1 MNNYFKNLNLRIQDE
16 MKSESKTFTINNF
29 TSEQF
34 GLYSYFTKLND
45 GCHFLLMP
53 DSDKAEH
60 YYEMHNGIDYKDNR
74 EMILLHGL
82 DHSLYSGHVA
92 SDRTLQERF
101 GALGKIIENKNK
113 SNPLVIVTTI
123 EAMAWHTPSYDT
135 LNGESLNIEI
145 SDIISPYDLK
155 AKLVNLGYQNTITT
169 EEPGTFSSRGEIF
182 DIFPVHSKNAFRIN
196 YFDDMIEEIFP
207 VNTKNNQSLRN
218 SPQENIF
225 VPLTPSY
232 FFKQEFAKNFREN
245 ITNFGPRERAKY
257 ENRKKILDKIND
269 SILFENYPVYLPLLF
284 SKKSNIFEFQKDI
297 PFTFTFFGFDNSLE
311 EWRACRE
318 QLQLDYDLIS
328 TDQDSDSVLPDPTYF
343 YNDNIVK
350 DLKLNSHL
358 LINDLNITQDLNQLD
373 EEFDLKVKNL
383 NQLFKHF
390 YTPSLPKKTFLKN
403 LFEGIKG
410 IFENNGEIVFLY
422 AHKSAHDQFVNFLD
436 VFEVSS
442 SIKSRVSFLDFS
454 LENSFYYESDQVLFL
469 SEGDIFSNNLN
480 RATVHKKVDFDLFAE
495 QLATMKVGDYVIHT
509 EHGVGKYL
517 GLETIDISGNPSDYL
532 VLEYANKDK
541 VYVPVYKM
549 DLIQKHADSSAG
561 LKTDNLRTNKFNN
574 VKKKARESAKKL
586 AFDLLKLQAQRASSD
601 AFCFS
606 PPDDLYKD
614 FELEFPYQETSD
626 QFSAIE
632 NVINDMQ
639 SNKPMDHLVCGD
651 VGFGKTEVAM
661 RAAFKAVID
670 NKQVAV
676 LVPTTILA
684 LQHNNTFQKR
694 FSKFPI
700 KIEFISRLKTT
711 KECNEIF
718 KRVEEGDVDILIGTH
733 KLLSDKIKYKD
744 LGLVIVDEE
753 QRFGVNHKEKL
764 KLLKASIDF
773 LTLTATPL
781 PRTLQLGFLGLK
793 DISIIKTPPP
803 RRQSIKTYLIKEDNY
818 TIKSALDKELNR
830 GGQVFIVHNK
840 VQDMELFSAKIREL
854 VPNAKIT
861 VAHGQMPEKE
871 LEKKIDSFYKGESQI
886 LIATTIIESGIDIP
900 NANTIIIDRADKFG
914 LSQLHQLRGRIG
926 RSDKKAYAYFMI
938 PNDRSLN
945 PIAEKRLK
953 ALQTYSEMGAGFNIA
968 SSDLEIR
975 GAGDIL
981 GAHQSGNIESV
992 GLELYMNLLKDAIH
1006 ELKGE
1011 QKVYNQ
1017 NVEVKTS
1024 FASYI
1029 PSQYIENSP
1038 ERLKQYKR
1046 LSNLKDVED
1055 LKSVKAEYSDVYGPL
1070 PTEMESLFS
1079 TLEIRIILS
1088 SCGVKSLTVI
1098 GQAINIQFDSKTLN
1112 KNQELAGNIANYFLS
1127 RPKKYKF
1134 SPDYK
1139 VLYTSNVPITMEYLI
1154 EFSTLINGE
1163 ILSKEDG

>member
-1 MNNYFKNLNLRIQDE
+1 MNNYFKNLNLRIQEE
-16 MKSESKTFTINNF
+16 MNSENSSFSINNF

-34 GLYSYFTKLND
+34 GLFSYFIKLTP
-45 GCHFLLMP
+45 GCHFLLTA
-53 DSDKAEH
+53 DSDKAEL
-60 YYEMHNGIDYKDNR
+60 YYNMHNSINYSDNR
-74 EMILLHGL
+74 EVILLPGF

-101 GALGKIIENKNK
+101 GALGKIVNQKNK
-113 SNPLVIVTTI
+113 KTPLVIVTTI
-123 EAMAWHTPSYDT
+123 EALSWHTPSYELLDS
-135 LNGESLNIEI
+135 ESLNIEV
-145 SDIISPYDLK
+145 SDIISPYELK
-155 AKLVNLGYQNTITT
+155 EKLVRLGYQNTITT

-182 DIFPVHSKNAFRIN
+182 DIYPINSKRPYRIN

-207 VNTKNNQSLRN
+207 VNIKNNQSLRN
-218 SPQENIF
+218 SPQDSIF
-225 VPLTPSY
+225 ISLAPSF
-232 FFKQEFAKNFREN
+232 FFKQEFATNFREN
-245 ITNFGPRERAKY
+245 IANFGPGERSKY
-257 ENRKKILDKIND
+257 EKRKQVLSKIND
-269 SILFENYPVYLPLLF
+269 SILFENHPVYLPLLF
-284 SKKSNIFEFQKDI
+284 SKKSNIFDFQKGTE
-297 PFTFTFFGFDNSLE
+297 FTFTIFELDNSLE
-311 EWRACRE
+311 EWKVTRE
-318 QLQLDYDLIS
+318 QLQLDYDLIQ
-328 TDQDSDSVLPDPTYF
+328 TDKENDSILPEPDYF
-343 YNDNIVK
+343 YDDSIVNQ
-350 DLKLNSHL
+350 LTSGPI
-358 LINDLNITQDLNQLD
+358 LIINELNITQDLTKTD
-373 EEFDLKVKNL
+373 EVFDLKVMTL

-390 YTPSLPKKTFLKN
+390 YTPSLPKETSLKN

-410 IFENNGEIVFLY
+410 LFEKNGEIVFLY
-422 AHKSAHDQFVNFLD
+422 AHKSAYDQFLNFLD
-436 VFEVSS
+436 IFEISS
-442 SIKSRVSFLDFS
+442 ALKSRISFMDFS
-454 LENSFYYESDQVLFL
+454 LESSFYYESDNVLFL
-469 SEGDIFSNNLN
+469 SEADIFSSSL
-480 RATVHKKVDFDLFAE
+480 RRTTVHKKVDFDLFAE

-517 GLETIDISGNPSDYL
+517 GLETIDISGHPSDYL
-532 VLEYANKDK
+532 VLEYASKDK

-549 DLIQKHADSSAG
+549 DLIQKHADSSAS
-561 LKTDNLRTNKFNN
+561 LKPDNLRTNKFNN

-586 AFDLLKLQAQRASSD
+586 AFDLLKLQAQRASSQ
-601 AFCFS
+601 AYAFS
-606 PPDDLYKD
+606 PPDNLYKD
-614 FELEFPYQETSD
+614 FELDFPYQETSD
-626 QFSAIE
+626 QFTAIE
-632 NVINDMQ
+632 RVLKDMQ
-639 SNKPMDHLVCGD
+639 STKPMDHLVCGD

-661 RAAFKAVID
+661 RAAFKAVVD

-694 FSKFPI
+694 FAKFPV

-840 VQDMELFSAKIREL
+840 VQDIELFSAKIREL

-861 VAHGQMPEKE
+861 IAHGQMPEKE
-871 LEKKIDSFYKGESQI
+871 LEKKIDTFYKGDTQI

-953 ALQTYSEMGAGFNIA
+953 ALQTYTEMGAGFNIA

-1046 LSNLKDVED
+1046 LSNLKDIED
-1055 LKSVKAEYSDVYGPL
+1055 LRSVNAEYADVYGPL
-1070 PTEMESLFS
+1070 PTEMLNLFS
-1079 TLEIRIILS
+1079 TLEIRVILS

-1098 GQAINIQFDSKTLN
+1098 GQAINIQFDSATLD
-1112 KNQELAGNIANYFLS
+1112 KNQELAGSIANYFLS
-1127 RPKKYKF
+1127 KPKKYKF

-1154 EFSTLINGE
+1154 EFSTMIKSE
-1163 ILSKEDG
+1163 ILAKSEG